1 MRTPAMLYR
10 DGLSVELG
18 HLVAVPVP
26 EGTETG
32 RVVMLGDTY
41 AHLDIDPEF
50 LDWVVRD
57 KVLEPKSIVVEW
69 VGENPFS
76 HDDPR
81 YAPVGRYMF
90 TPVDDF
96 ITRVG

>member
-1 MRTPAMLYR
+1 MLYD
-10 DGLSVELG
+10 DGSEVMLG

-26 EGTETG
+26 SGAETG

-50 LDWVVRD
+50 IAWVVRD
-57 KVLEPKSIVVEW
+57 RVLEPSSIVIEW
-69 VGENPFS
+69 VKENPFA

-81 YAPVGRYMF
+81 YASAGRYMF
-90 TPVDDF
+90 TAVDEF
-96 ITRVG
+96 VTRVG